1 MPFIITSDTSKQYLR
16 EDDAVKGFEIAV
28 GNGQSRMALTIL
40 VDVINGIMDIFN
52 ALEDELEEE
61 LEEETDIGRLVKVWA
76 DDKATEEKVLPTP
89 EEKGLP
95 TSEEKVLPVV
105 KPVAKKETK
114 TTEEK

>member
-52 ALEDELEEE
+52 ALEEPKLQKQVQVAEAAEEE
-61 LEEETDIGRLVKVWA
+61 
-76 DDKATEEKVLPTP
+76 
-89 EEKGLP
+89 
-95 TSEEKVLPVV
+95 VLPVA

>member
-40 VDVINGIMDIFN
+40 VDVINGMMDIFN
-52 ALEDELEEE
+52 SVEDEL
-61 LEEETDIGRLVKVWA
+61 LEEKEESAPTPVAVEEPKLQKQ
-76 DDKATEEKVLPTP
+76 TEVLTTP
-89 EEKGLP
+89 EE
-95 TSEEKVLPVV
+95 EVLPVA